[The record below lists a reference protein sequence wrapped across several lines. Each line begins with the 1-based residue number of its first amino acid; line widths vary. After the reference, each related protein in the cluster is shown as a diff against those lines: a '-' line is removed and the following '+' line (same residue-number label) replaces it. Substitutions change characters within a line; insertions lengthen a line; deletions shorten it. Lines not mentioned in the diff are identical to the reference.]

1 MKKAQGLYSP
11 LFEHENCGAGF
22 ICSLKGVK
30 TNKIIH
36 RVLNILTCLEHRGAV
51 SSDGRTGDGAGIL
64 IEIPHK
70 FFSKECDFD
79 LPEPGEYAV
88 GMLFLPQK
96 INQANYCIK
105 TFEDEIKI
113 QKLNIIGWRY
123 VPINSK
129 VVGSIAS
136 KSQPIIKQVF
146 ISKETK
152 NQSEQEFNLKLYLA
166 RKVAENKIYNSPLS
180 QNKFFYF
187 SSLHIKTI
195 IYKGLLIPEDIERF
209 YTDLSNPELVTSLA
223 LVHQRFSTNTF
234 PTWDLA
240 QPFRYMCH
248 NGEINT
254 LRGNVSRMVS
264 REELIKSKLIN
275 DNLLEKI
282 FPIILPGKSDSASI
296 DMVLEL
302 LLMTGRSL
310 PEIMMMLVPEA
321 WEKHQSMSDEKKA
334 FYEFNGC
341 MMEPWDGPAS
351 IPFTDGKFI
360 GALLDRNGLRPS
372 RYTVTKD
379 GYVVMSS
386 ETGVI
391 QIEPEN
397 IERHGRLEPGKMF
410 LVDMKAG
417 RIIEDEEIKKDVV
430 SKHPYRKWVND
441 NTLPLSK
448 VPYTGNRTSK
458 EKIPFE
464 TSIPLLLRIL
474 DDLLNDL
481 LSGSKTEK

>member
-36 RVLNILTCLEHRGAV
+36 RALNILTCLEHRGAV

-70 FFSKECDFD
+70 FFSKECNFD

-113 QKLNIIGWRY
+113 QKLNIIGWRD

-166 RKVAENKIYNSPLS
+166 RKVAENKVYNSPLS

-187 SSLHIKTI
+187 
-195 IYKGLLIPEDIERF
+195 F
-209 YTDLSNPELVTSLA
+209 
-223 LVHQRFSTNTF
+223 
-234 PTWDLA
+234 
-240 QPFRYMCH
+240 
-248 NGEINT
+248 
-254 LRGNVSRMVS
+254 
-264 REELIKSKLIN
+264 
-275 DNLLEKI
+275 
-282 FPIILPGKSDSASI
+282 
-296 DMVLEL
+296 
-302 LLMTGRSL
+302 
-310 PEIMMMLVPEA
+310 
-321 WEKHQSMSDEKKA
+321 
-334 FYEFNGC
+334 
-341 MMEPWDGPAS
+341 
-351 IPFTDGKFI
+351 
-360 GALLDRNGLRPS
+360 
-372 RYTVTKD
+372 
-379 GYVVMSS
+379 
-386 ETGVI
+386 
-391 QIEPEN
+391 
-397 IERHGRLEPGKMF
+397 
-410 LVDMKAG
+410 
-417 RIIEDEEIKKDVV
+417 
-430 SKHPYRKWVND
+430 
-441 NTLPLSK
+441 
-448 VPYTGNRTSK
+448 
-458 EKIPFE
+458 
-464 TSIPLLLRIL
+464 
-474 DDLLNDL
+474 
-481 LSGSKTEK
+481 